1 MDRVGFEPTTSASF
15 FLGPY
20 SSKGAL
26 VMERKEQSCRR
37 TPTGLQY
44 LDVQRFRGTMLLF
57 LREENRS
64 LTSAR
69 IMKQTTSSPVSCF
82 VALLQARLAL
92 LLQFFLI
99 ATKHNSTLSISISV
113 TNLSAFF
120 EISVA
125 CYLLLFPF
133 FFYLLVFLSQE
144 SV

>member
-1 MDRVGFEPTTSASF
+1 
-15 FLGPY
+15 
-20 SSKGAL
+20 
-26 VMERKEQSCRR
+26 MERKQQSCRR
-37 TPTGLQY
+37 TPSMLQY

-57 LREENRS
+57 LREENKS

-125 CYLLLFPF
+125 CSCCFSPSSFTFLF
-133 FFYLLVFLSQE
+133 FFLKNRFRIDFFS
-144 SV
+144 SVA